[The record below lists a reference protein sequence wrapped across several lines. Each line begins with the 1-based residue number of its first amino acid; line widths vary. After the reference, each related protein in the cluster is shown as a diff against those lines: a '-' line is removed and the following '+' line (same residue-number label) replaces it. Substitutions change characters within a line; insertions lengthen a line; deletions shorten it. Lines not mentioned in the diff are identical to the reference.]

1 MGRFA
6 YFGLS
11 VKRAR
16 GVSPAIVALVGIRLQ
31 ARVPAIRG
39 SSELRL
45 IIAFSRPCPR
55 RILGLDACAS
65 PRNDVVRI

>member
-45 IIAFSRPCPR
+45 IIAFSRPFP
-55 RILGLDACAS
+55 G
-65 PRNDVVRI
+65 VF

>member
-45 IIAFSRPCPR
+45 IIAFSRPPR